1 MKKSENCIFFYLS
14 ILLLDLS
21 IHLKKKILLYLN
33 LEYIIHVLHWS
44 LKIPRCLNF
53 TSANLKSPCPF
64 FPELAQNCEFYKNAD
79 VRPPFTYAS
88 LIRHVSLS
96 NDLHLFSPSVRS
108 PLNLVVSLSAFRPFW
123 SPQTDS

>member
-1 MKKSENCIFFYLS
+1 MSNFEYSLHITHCPLK
-14 ILLLDLS
+14 
-21 IHLKKKILLYLN
+21 IHRYLN
-33 LEYIIHVLHWS
+33 HQLI
-44 LKIPRCLNF
+44 LNHAIAF
-53 TSANLKSPCPF
+53 Y

-96 NDLHLFSPSVRS
+96 GDVLHRLPLICGPSS
-108 PLNLVVSLSAFRPFW
+108 YIWSSYCVVSLSVLRPFW